1 MKAVLATSSES
12 SPVSPLKPSQIR
24 LLVVEDHLDT
34 TQMLYLLLAGLGYAV
49 KTAGDAATA
58 LELASKESFDMLIS
72 DIGLPDETGYELMKK
87 IRERNPIKGI
97 AVTAY
102 GTDEDVRKSR
112 DAGFSEHLLKPV
124 ELSRLHEA
132 IQRVLECQ

>member
-1 MKAVLATSSES
+1 
-12 SPVSPLKPSQIR
+12 
-24 LLVVEDHLDT
+24 
-34 TQMLYLLLAGLGYAV
+34 
-49 KTAGDAATA
+49 
-58 LELASKESFDMLIS
+58 
-72 DIGLPDETGYELMKK
+72 MKK

-102 GTDEDVRKSR
+102 GTEEDVRKSR

-132 IQRVLECQ
+132 IQRVLALR